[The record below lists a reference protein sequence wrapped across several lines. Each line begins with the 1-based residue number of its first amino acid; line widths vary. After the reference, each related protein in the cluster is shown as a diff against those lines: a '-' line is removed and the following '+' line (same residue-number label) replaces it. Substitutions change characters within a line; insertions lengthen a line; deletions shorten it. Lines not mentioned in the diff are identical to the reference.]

1 MSLPP
6 PKATAQ
12 DGDAFYVEGINP
24 MSNGICREY
33 DDSLAWGQNY
43 LFGGRLAPQEFG
55 DIMNDVNKGIRGN
68 AACTKLELVYWM
80 FALPSCG
87 ITWWL
92 LRSAEEAS
100 KARVVDSLKR
110 ASQRYKDRGLSFE
123 LVFAEERTSSRVK
136 VTIVGSNTAPP
147 TICDPCNSV

>member
-55 DIMNDVNKGIRGN
+55 DIV
-68 AACTKLELVYWM
+68 
-80 FALPSCG
+80 G
-87 ITWWL
+87 ITTKKFAFCFCKRCMTDERREQGNQRQCGL
-92 LRSAEEAS
+92 H
-100 KARVVDSLKR
+100 KVR
-110 ASQRYKDRGLSFE
+110 ASVLDVRSTFLRHYMVAPSLRRGSL
-123 LVFAEERTSSRVK
+123 
-136 VTIVGSNTAPP
+136 
-147 TICDPCNSV
+147 